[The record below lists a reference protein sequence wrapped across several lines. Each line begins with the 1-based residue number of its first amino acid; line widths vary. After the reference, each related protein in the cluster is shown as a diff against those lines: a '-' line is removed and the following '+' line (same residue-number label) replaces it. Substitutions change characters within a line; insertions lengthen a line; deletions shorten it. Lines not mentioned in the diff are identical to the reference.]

1 MTGGGGFIPDGE
13 EKVVLTRFLI
23 SICACCTS
31 SVTSS
36 RLRNSELV
44 TCITTIIVKDLKH
57 QLLVTCKNNP
67 DGKQRKLNTES
78 AHGIPFS
85 CN

>member
-1 MTGGGGFIPDGE
+1 MTGGVGGGGVIPDGE
-13 EKVVLTRFLI
+13 EKLVLTRFLI

-57 QLLVTCKNNP
+57 QLLVRITQMGSKEN
-67 DGKQRKLNTES
+67 
-78 AHGIPFS
+78 
-85 CN
+85 